1 MCANRRA
8 TGSLVFGKLMKD
20 HKVKQTDPAAQEAKD
35 TIAIQGRFRVS
46 SQDME
51 YSIQEASEMLGIPIQ
66 KLRRWD
72 EQGVLVALRTSG
84 GHRRYSKEL
93 IDRLAATSAPGS
105 GSEKTS
111 QELATVK
118 RSLAEKRRI
127 IQLLLESENRYRDLV
142 ETSHDLIW
150 ATDAQGRFTY
160 LNNAAH
166 EIFGLAPK
174 DLIGR
179 CFFNFETG
187 PSYIS
192 NRRFLA
198 TLKRA
203 GEIKN
208 YVTHLTSSNGE
219 DRWIGINAR
228 ITQDDNGEMLGIRGT
243 ARDITEQHLATL
255 RIAHLAMHDALT
267 ELPNRHSLQQR
278 IESAM
283 QNGGVGALLFL
294 DIDHFKYIN
303 DNFGHRSGDQLIV
316 GVGSAL
322 RDMMRRHNAELY
334 RLGGDEFAIH
344 LPEGLRKEAIDAAET
359 ALNAVRHYRFQ
370 ANDQKIISNLSA
382 SIGIAL
388 YPFHGSDLPAL
399 LSNVDI
405 TMYQAKDLGRNRY
418 MLFDQASDNLR
429 STHKRIQWAKRL
441 RDALDEDRLVLFSQP
456 VVRLRDQ
463 KPVHHEIL
471 VRILGEDGKYIL
483 PGHFIELAESLGL
496 VQEID
501 MRVVEKLIRFMQEN
515 RQTGKKLRYFVNLSR
530 VSISDQHWIQR
541 FIRLLRTS
549 SIDPSQLVFEITET
563 AAMSEID
570 VTLTFIRKLKDMG
583 CRFALD
589 DFGAGFSSF
598 YYLKRFEVDYLKID
612 GSFIRDL
619 AADEGSRLFVK
630 ALNEV
635 AHGLNKQVIAEWVET
650 PEVVK
655 LLTDMGTQFGQGYLF
670 QKPLPLERGT
680 VSAQPGSGLTQSM
693 TG

>member
-1 MCANRRA
+1 VKHPAPPQEEDNNDA
-8 TGSLVFGKLMKD
+8 T
-20 HKVKQTDPAAQEAKD
+20 
-35 TIAIQGRFRVS
+35 QGRFRVS
-46 SQDME
+46 TQEME
-51 YSIQEASEMLGIPIQ
+51 YSIQQASELLGIPIQ

-72 EQGVLVALRTSG
+72 EQGVLVALRTAG

-93 IDRLAATSAPGS
+93 IDRLAATASPGT
-105 GSEKTS
+105 GTEKTN

-160 LNNAAH
+160 LNNAAN
-166 EIFGLAPK
+166 EIFGMAPK

-187 PSYIS
+187 PAHIS

-203 GEIKN
+203 GEVRN
-208 YVTHLTSSNGE
+208 FVTHLNTTHGE

-228 ITQDDNGEMLGIRGT
+228 ITHDENGDMLGIRGT
-243 ARDITEQHLATL
+243 ARDITEQHLATQ
-255 RIAHLAMHDALT
+255 RIEHLALHDTLT

-283 QNGGVGALLFL
+283 LGGGVGALLFL
-294 DIDHFKYIN
+294 DLDHFKYIN
-303 DNFGHRSGDQLIV
+303 DNFGHRAGDQLII

-322 RDMMRRHNAELY
+322 RDQMRRHNGELY

-344 LPEGLRKEAIDAAET
+344 VPEGLRKEAVDAAKT
-359 ALNAVRHYRFQ
+359 ALDAVRHYRFQ
-370 ANDQKIISNLSA
+370 TADKKIISNLSA

-429 STHKRIQWAKRL
+429 STHKRIQWAKKL
-441 RDALDEDRLVLFSQP
+441 RDAIDEDRLVLFSQP
-456 VVRLRDQ
+456 VVRLRDL

-471 VRILGEDGKYIL
+471 VRIRDDDGSHIL

-501 MRVVEKLIRFMQEN
+501 MRVVEKLIRYIHEN
-515 RQTGKKLRYFVNLSR
+515 QQAEKKLRYFVNLSR
-530 VSISDQHWIQR
+530 VSISDQRWIQR
-541 FIRLLRTS
+541 FIKLLRTS
-549 SIDPSQLVFEITET
+549 RIDPGQLVFEITET

-570 VTLTFIRKLKDMG
+570 VTLTFIRKLKEMG

-619 AADEGSRLFVK
+619 TTDVGSRLFVK

-635 AHGLNKQVIAEWVET
+635 AQGLNKQVIAEWVET
-650 PEVVK
+650 PDTVK

-670 QKPLPLERGT
+670 QKPLPLG
-680 VSAQPGSGLTQSM
+680 QPVAAARNAGMAG
-693 TG
+693 GRAG